1 MRCSQVYLH
10 FSFLTLSKIATAIIT
25 ILITFG
31 FKPPKQFFKRVFFL
45 FAITFVFG
53 GFALAVYMFFDK
65 DVLLYSNGIVYF
77 DVNMTFL
84 VICSV
89 ISYIIISLITK
100 YTDKKAP
107 KNKEYMVCIENNSN
121 SVSCMGI
128 MDTGNNLRDPFS
140 GYPVIMVEKSIFHKL
155 FNEEKIRLIP
165 VSTINGESLIKAF
178 RPEKVTIGNYSTNQL
193 YIGEC
198 ITPLNEYKI
207 ILNINLE
214 GEMHND

>member
-1 MRCSQVYLH
+1 M
-10 FSFLTLSKIATAIIT
+10 TLLKIVTAILTVI
-25 ILITFG
+25 ITFG
-31 FKPPKQFFKRVFFL
+31 LKPPNQFFKRVFFL

-65 DVLLYSNGIVYF
+65 DILLYSNGIVYF
-77 DVNMTFL
+77 DVDMTFL

-89 ISYIIISLITK
+89 ISYIIITMLTK
-100 YTDKKAP
+100 LTDKKAP
-107 KNKEYMVCIENNSN
+107 KNKDYMVCIENNSN
-121 SVSCMGI
+121 SISCMGL

-140 GYPVIMVEKSIFHKL
+140 GYPVIMVEKSIFEKL
-155 FNEEKIRLIP
+155 YNEEKIRFIP
-165 VSTINGESLIKAF
+165 VSTINGESIIRAFKPQKLI
-178 RPEKVTIGNYSTNQL
+178 IGNYSTDKV

-198 ITPLNEYKI
+198 VTPLNEYKI